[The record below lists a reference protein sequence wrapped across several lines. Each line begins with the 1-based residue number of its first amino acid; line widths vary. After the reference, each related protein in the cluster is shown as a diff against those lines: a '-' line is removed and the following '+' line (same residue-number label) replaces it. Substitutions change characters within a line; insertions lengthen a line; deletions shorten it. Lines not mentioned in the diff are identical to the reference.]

1 MNFKVQ
7 QKEKKR
13 KKKDKQKR
21 KEKKEQKKKG
31 GKKKKK
37 KKEKKKK
44 EKENCLIF
52 FTGTIYL
59 FTGVIFDIFHARKF
73 CFHVR
78 DLPKISRAKRDF
90 HAHF

>member
-1 MNFKVQ
+1 MKKRKKYIK
-7 QKEKKR
+7 KEKEEKKEDKKR
-13 KKKDKQKR
+13 KKK
-21 KEKKEQKKKG
+21 EKKGTKKKG
-31 GKKKKK
+31 KKRNRKKKKRK
-37 KKEKKKK
+37 
-44 EKENCLIF
+44 NCPIF

-78 DLPKISRAKRDF
+78 DLPKISRAKHDF

>member
-1 MNFKVQ
+1 MCTQASSSLGIVNEK
-7 QKEKKR
+7 QKEK
-13 KKKDKQKR
+13 
-21 KEKKEQKKKG
+21 E
-31 GKKKKK
+31 KKKKK
-37 KKEKKKK
+37 KRTKKK
-44 EKENCLIF
+44 EKENCPIF

-78 DLPKISRAKRDF
+78 DLPKISRAKHDF

>member
-1 MNFKVQ
+1 MKK
-7 QKEKKR
+7 KEEKKDKKKR
-13 KKKDKQKR
+13 KDKKR
-21 KEKKEQKKKG
+21 N
-31 GKKKKK
+31 K
-37 KKEKKKK
+37 KKEGKRKRTKKRKKKK
-44 EKENCLIF
+44 EKENCPIF

-78 DLPKISRAKRDF
+78 DLPKISRAKHDF